1 VNRTQWVCVCS
12 LLAIALL
19 AGCGSDGN
27 GSSGHAAYVTVPTS
41 NQIAGFRLDDGSGK
55 LNPMTGSPY
64 ATGPSPSAIAVD
76 PAGKFAYV
84 ANASESTLSL
94 FNVASTGALS
104 EVLPRTNTGTTPA
117 ALAIDSAGKFLY
129 VSNVGAHTIGIY
141 AIDSSKG
148 TLTQTAGSGVFTGFG
163 ASAMKL
169 SPSGKFLYV
178 VNSSSG
184 VLVGYAVDG
193 TTGNLTQLPKSP
205 FPTGIN
211 ALASPFAITI
221 DSAEKFLYVANLQE
235 GSFGGFTIDS
245 TSGDL
250 TVIAGSPFATGVSPS
265 GIAEDPSGKFL
276 YVSSLS
282 GAKVYA
288 YSLDATGI
296 PTETDKSPF
305 TAGTGTNF
313 VAIDSS
319 GKYLY
324 AGSQS
329 NKNINGFSIDATTG
343 DLTGTPGSP
352 YNTNANPTSMIIL
365 P

>member
-1 VNRTQWVCVCS
+1 VCA
-12 LLAIALL
+12 LLVIALL
-19 AGCGSDGN
+19 AGCGSDGGG

-41 NQIAGFRLDDGSGK
+41 NQIVGFRVDSGSGK
-55 LNPMTGSPY
+55 LNPMTSSPY

-76 PAGKFAYV
+76 PASKFAYV

-94 FNVASTGALS
+94 FNVASSGALT

-117 ALAIDSAGKFLY
+117 AMVIDSAGKFLY
-129 VSNVGAHTIGIY
+129 VSNVGSHTISIY

-148 TLTQTAGSGVFTGFG
+148 TLTETAGSGVFTGFG
-163 ASAMKL
+163 ASAMKF

-184 VLVGYAVDG
+184 VLVGYTVDAAS
-193 TTGNLTQLPKSP
+193 GNLAPVPNSP
-205 FPTGIN
+205 FATGIN
-211 ALASPFAITI
+211 AAASPFAITI
-221 DSAEKFLYVANLQE
+221 DPNEKFLYVANLQE
-235 GSFGGFTIDS
+235 GSFGGFTMNS
-245 TSGDL
+245 TSGTL
-250 TVIAGSPFATGVSPS
+250 TLIAGSPFPTGASPS

-282 GAKVYA
+282 GAKIYA
-288 YSLDATGI
+288 YSLDAAGV

-313 VAIDSS
+313 VVIDPS
-319 GKYLY
+319 GQFLY

-329 NKNINGFSIDATTG
+329 NKNINGFSIDASTG
-343 DLTGTPGSP
+343 DLTGTPSSP
-352 YNTNANPTSMIIL
+352 YSTNANPTSMIIL